1 MSVRVKLGTHTLP
14 VSTGRVHGPCP
25 RTVSTNRVHGPW
37 VVFIELYL
45 CLHHVRHDAARRAGL
60 SATADPCN
68 TIPTDRHCESLQY
81 CARHS
86 CTVLTRGKKNSRHL
100 MHHSI
105 SAMYRNVKEKREIPT
120 GNEKMSAT
128 WRCSVC
134 AHNAATSLAPM
145 KWDSS
150 RSIRL

>member
-45 CLHHVRHDAARRAGL
+45 CLHHVRHD
-60 SATADPCN
+60 PCN
-68 TIPTDRHCESLQY
+68 TIPTDRHCESLEY

-86 CTVLTRGKKNSRHL
+86 CTVLTRGKKTRVTWCITRL
-100 MHHSI
+100 VRCI
-105 SAMYRNVKEKREIPT
+105 E
-120 GNEKMSAT
+120 MSKK
-128 WRCSVC
+128 SVRFRQEMRKC
-134 AHNAATSLAPM
+134 QPPGAAVFVRTMQGRP
-145 KWDSS
+145 
-150 RSIRL
+150 